1 MDAPVEIAISS
12 SWGHALA
19 IALAPLM
26 WWAAS
31 RYGPVKQAF
40 TRTLT
45 AWDSPFLTK
54 CIRTLGVTAVG
65 VAVIVAAAYL
75 FVIGWDR
82 LFDRVIIGQAL
93 TLDYPWPRQDAILSW
108 DDRVQVEFQTK
119 NLGLRRF
126 VRLCVS
132 AEGEEHFGR
141 WMWNGDDVRNAES
154 MIRARLLRRL
164 DASQ

>member
-126 VRLCVS
+126 VRLRPRRAHRGRRRSIRPRRIPCCNTRRRGGCV
-132 AEGEEHFGR
+132 FCP
-141 WMWNGDDVRNAES
+141 
-154 MIRARLLRRL
+154 
-164 DASQ
+164 